1 MDRPPGQPTI
11 DSVMQ
16 KATGYQHPAGRPLR
30 RRGQLPRY
38 VLWLALLIAIA
49 VAALGA
55 ALTRTP
61 AKGAALTEAVLIESP
76 GRSPSIPRVLRG
88 VTLTRRKRE

>member
-1 MDRPPGQPTI
+1 
-11 DSVMQ
+11 MQ
-16 KATGYQHPAGRPLR
+16 KATGYQHAAGRPLR

-61 AKGAALTEAVLIESP
+61 AKGAALTGAVPLEGARGST
-76 GRSPSIPRVLRG
+76 SLPRA
-88 VTLTRRKRE
+88 

>member
-1 MDRPPGQPTI
+1 
-11 DSVMQ
+11 MQ
-16 KATGYQHPAGRPLR
+16 KATGYQHPAGRPHR

-55 ALTRTP
+55 ALTRPP
-61 AKGAALTEAVLIESP
+61 AKAVEASGAGHIGTLGGSMSL
-76 GRSPSIPRVLRG
+76 PR
-88 VTLTRRKRE
+88 T